1 MQRQSVVITIGLM
14 LICGL
19 NAYADW
25 GAIRQLTVSP
35 DNSNMPYTGRA
46 VAVMGNNLHIV
57 YSDVVGGDR
66 KVLYLRSTDRGVS
79 WSSPTVIDEMSYSY
93 TFSIV
98 ADSSGN
104 VHFINRRADGGLW
117 YRRSTDAGATWAT
130 AQQVT
135 AEVDVPILLTNGSQN
150 VYILNVTPTTPPQ
163 LELYKSTDGGAN
175 WNRTDVVSQTGF
187 QSICAATSGSAIHI
201 AYAYGGMGN
210 AQTYYLRS
218 TDNGTTWDSPRQI
231 STSSQTV
238 PVGIWANGNYLFLSF
253 TIFGQTR
260 NFRRST
266 DGGDNWLNETTLRA
280 LINDIAFLPTG
291 VAHALSL
298 KEDNRVLWFYS
309 TDHGASWSDTVKI
322 SGDAEGTRAKPQIA
336 VDGMNDLH
344 AFWTSRQTGNVEVF
358 YRFNSLG
365 IEETG
370 NEVPCQPRAKIIT
383 PNPAYNVLRVFSTT
397 PVALYDASG
406 KLAAI
411 LTPGENNISNLM
423 PGVYFVRQ
431 DETSTAKFIKLE

>member
-1 MQRQSVVITIGLM
+1 MKKLPIAISIGLM
-14 LICGL
+14 LIC
-19 NAYADW
+19 AVSTYADW

-46 VAVMGNNLHIV
+46 VAAMGNNLHIV

-66 KVLYLRSTDRGVS
+66 KVLYLRSTDQGTN
-79 WSSPTVIDEMSYSY
+79 WASPVVIDEMSYSY
-93 TFSIV
+93 TFSIA
-98 ADSSGN
+98 ADSTGN

-117 YRRSTDAGATWAT
+117 YRRSTDNGATWSAP
-130 AQQVT
+130 QQIT
-135 AEVDVPILLTNGSQN
+135 AEVDIPLLLSNGPQN
-150 VYILNVTPTTPPQ
+150 VYIFNVKPTSPPL
-163 LELYKSTDGGAN
+163 LELYKSTNGGAN
-175 WNRTDVVSQTGF
+175 WNRTDVVTQTGF

-218 TDNGTTWDSPRQI
+218 TDNGTTWSSPRQI

-238 PVGIWANGNYLFLSF
+238 PVGIWANGNYLYLSF

-266 DGGDNWLNETTLRA
+266 DGGANWLNETTLRA
-280 LINDIAFLPTG
+280 LISDITFLPTG

-298 KEDNRVLWFYS
+298 KDDNRVLWFYS
-309 TDHGASWSDTVKI
+309 TDNGASWSDTVKI
-322 SGDAEGTRAKPQIA
+322 SGDAEGARAKPQIA

-344 AFWTSRQTGNVEVF
+344 AFWTSRQTGNVELF

-365 IEETG
+365 IEENPNDILCPPKTKL
-370 NEVPCQPRAKIIT
+370 VT
-383 PNPAYNVLRVFSTT
+383 PNPAYNSLRVLSKT

-406 KLAAI
+406 KLAVI

-431 DETSTAKFIKLE
+431 DETNTAKFIKLE